1 MNFDKSVA
9 LQKKRNSIIP
19 GGGHTYAKS
28 DDQYP
33 EHAPLIIEK
42 GKGCRVW
49 DIDGNEFIEYGM
61 GLRAVTL
68 GHAYEPVIRAAY
80 RQMLLGENYTR
91 PARIELELAEIM
103 VNLMDGPEM
112 VKFAKNGSDVTTAA
126 VKLARAFTGRDRVAI
141 CSTHPFFSAD
151 DWFIGTTSMSAGIP
165 KAISDL
171 TVKFDYN
178 NPESL
183 KTLFERHPGEIACVV
198 MEPATSEEP
207 IDNFLQNVRNICHA
221 NGTVLVF
228 DEMITGFRFHLGGG
242 QKYYG
247 VEPDLSTFGKA
258 MGNGFSVSAL
268 MGDREIME
276 RGGLHHDK
284 ERVFLLSLTH
294 GAENHALAAAK
305 ETIHIYKTHDV
316 IGHLKRQGERLAA
329 GIRKAASENRVGEF
343 FHVMGHPANL
353 IYVTL
358 DEEKGRSQAYR
369 TLFLQEII
377 KRGVIAP
384 SLVVS
389 YSHTDAEID
398 RTVGVINDAL
408 VIYRKALD
416 EGIGKYLKGRPVKP
430 VFRKYN

>member
-1 MNFDKSVA
+1 MNFDKSIA
-9 LQKKRNSIIP
+9 LQQKRNSIIP
-19 GGGHTYAKS
+19 GGGHTYAKG

-33 EHAPLIIEK
+33 EHAPVIIEK

-91 PARIELELAEIM
+91 PARIELDLAESMLSLI
-103 VNLMDGPEM
+103 DGPEM

-126 VKLARAFTGRDRVAI
+126 VKLARAYTGRDRVAI
-141 CSTHPFFSAD
+141 CSNHPFFSVD
-151 DWFIGTTSMSAGIP
+151 DWFIGTTSMCAGIP

-178 NPESL
+178 NLESL
-183 KTLFERHPGEIACVV
+183 KTLFERYPGEIACVV
-198 MEPATSEEP
+198 MEPATIEDP
-207 IDNFLQNVRNICHA
+207 INNFLQDVRSFCRA

-268 MGDREIME
+268 MGKREIME

-305 ETIHIYKTHDV
+305 ETLHIYKTHDV

-329 GIRKAASENRVGEF
+329 GIRKAASENHVGEF

-398 RTVGVINDAL
+398 STVGVINDAL